1 MACTKNSTSVYPL
14 DFDTCTMNA
23 QKREN
28 FVHKKLVIAYTNR
41 YKRNIGFFLIKK
53 VLFCNKV
60 NNY

>member
-23 QKREN
+23 QNREN
-28 FVHKKLVIAYTNR
+28 FVHKKNDYCLYEPIQTQYW
-41 YKRNIGFFLIKK
+41 FFLIKK